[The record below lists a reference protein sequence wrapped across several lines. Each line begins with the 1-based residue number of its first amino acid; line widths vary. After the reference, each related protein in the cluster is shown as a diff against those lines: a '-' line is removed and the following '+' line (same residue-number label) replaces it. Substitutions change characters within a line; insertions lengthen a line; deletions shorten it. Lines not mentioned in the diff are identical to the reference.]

1 MTNLDA
7 VMKENTNDL
16 FSQLLKEFAGLTIDI
31 EEISK
36 HCSDPFFIAL
46 LLFQLAK
53 ERERTNKLLEEIN
66 KKLSA
71 QQQTSS
77 LPLSAQAEQIILS
90 ETDQRIIALAEQKG
104 MINAQDVKELLAYN
118 CINAASQ
125 RLNKL
130 FREGHLAKVRSGK
143 KVFFVVKKT
152 SLLPTPN
159 HPQKQSPL

>member
-1 MTNLDA
+1 MTSPDA
-7 VMKENTNDL
+7 VMKESNTGL
-16 FSQLLKEFAGLTIDI
+16 FNQLLKEFSDLTIDI
-31 EEISK
+31 AEISK

-53 ERERTNKLLEEIN
+53 EREHTNKLLEEIN

-71 QQQTSS
+71 QQSQRWPQLEEQT
-77 LPLSAQAEQIILS
+77 ILS
-90 ETDQRIIALAEQKG
+90 EADQRIIALAEQKG

-118 CINAASQ
+118 CVNAGSQ

-159 HPQKQSPL
+159 HPQK